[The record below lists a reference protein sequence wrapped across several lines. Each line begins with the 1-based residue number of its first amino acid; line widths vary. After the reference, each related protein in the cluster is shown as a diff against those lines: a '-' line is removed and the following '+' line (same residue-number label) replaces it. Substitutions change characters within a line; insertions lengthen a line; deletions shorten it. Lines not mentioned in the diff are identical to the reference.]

1 MSFLSENVDEI
12 LALSVV
18 IPTIIVIGYQAMN
31 AQEITMPMEPAMLI
45 LGFIFGKK
53 IVLNRT

>member
-18 IPTIIVIGYQAMN
+18 IPTIMVIGYQAVSE
-31 AQEITMPMEPAMLI
+31 QEITMPTGPAMII
-45 LGFIFGKK
+45 LGFIFGKR
-53 IVLNRT
+53 VTS